1 MWLLEFKSSFFCR
14 CLVVFPFLLAMPLVS
29 STPDTGPMMTR
40 GRWCVTVCCVVWL
53 REGKVGVEGG
63 SGRPEFKFI
72 INSVKLNFVA
82 WDTETHWLLWEWKI
96 CNAANKKAKLLTLAI
111 ELDTSLVLRPC
122 GDGEKRSWYTLFAHV
137 PSSLGNLHTTKIIG
151 NFIVLAERLT
161 SFLGWRGSL
170 GMRLHITSQK
180 CVSTIVHIYHLH
192 NTLLV
197 LASGQ
202 WLWAAKYSPGYPGNR
217 HGLAHHLLQGGSW
230 GKERSGE

>member
-53 REGKVGVEGG
+53 REGKVGVEDQSSSLLSILWNWILLLGTL
-63 SGRPEFKFI
+63 RHM
-72 INSVKLNFVA
+72 
-82 WDTETHWLLWEWKI
+82 HWLLWEWKI
-96 CNAANKKAKLLTLAI
+96 CDAANKKAKLLTLAI
-111 ELDTSLVLRPC
+111 ELSRLE
-122 GDGEKRSWYTLFAHV
+122 GGAW
-137 PSSLGNLHTTKIIG
+137 
-151 NFIVLAERLT
+151 ERGYWKAAL
-161 SFLGWRGSL
+161 
-170 GMRLHITSQK
+170 LHITSQK